1 MAVLKRRHISPE
13 DKARFVM
20 LCMRSKRSVA
30 RLCREELVC
39 QSSYYLWRA
48 AFIRGGTDRLRR
60 TGRRTQRPKKQCKR
74 PTAKDADRIQFL
86 RRVRVFQNPIVQ
98 RCESLQEKSELIDLI
113 EGSGLSKKEGA
124 ALAGIARGTFYRWRQ
139 RLREY
144 GSIASERS
152 QTERIRVADRQ
163 DMREAVFKLLHSP
176 PSDHGFNRTTWKA
189 NDLQSALARSG
200 VALGRHAIRAIIKS
214 AGYRWLKA
222 RKVLTSRDPEYRT
235 KLDHIQAILGG
246 LGKDEGFFSIDEYG
260 PFAVK
265 CRQGL
270 RLVAPGETAT
280 VPQWQKSK
288 GALIVTA
295 ALELST
301 NQVTHFYSK
310 KKDTEEMIK
319 LLEVLLE
326 QHPHLKRMYL
336 SWDAASWHISKRLL
350 ERIRSNNV
358 MAEVTG
364 STRVEIA
371 PLPAGAQF
379 LNVIESVF
387 SGMARAVIHNSDY
400 QSLGSAKAAIDR
412 YFLERNDAFRKH
424 PERAGKRIWGKERNR
439 AAFHEA
445 NNCKDPAYC

>member
-1 MAVLKRRHISPE
+1 
-13 DKARFVM
+13 
-20 LCMRSKRSVA
+20 
-30 RLCREELVC
+30 
-39 QSSYYLWRA
+39 
-48 AFIRGGTDRLRR
+48 
-60 TGRRTQRPKKQCKR
+60 
-74 PTAKDADRIQFL
+74 
-86 RRVRVFQNPIVQ
+86 
-98 RCESLQEKSELIDLI
+98 
-113 EGSGLSKKEGA
+113 
-124 ALAGIARGTFYRWRQ
+124 
-139 RLREY
+139 
-144 GSIASERS
+144 
-152 QTERIRVADRQ
+152 
-163 DMREAVFKLLHSP
+163 MREAVFKFLHSP
-176 PSDHGFNRTTWKA
+176 PPDHGFNRTTWKA

-200 VALGRHAIRAIIKS
+200 VALGRHAIRTIIKR

-222 RKVLTSRDPEYRT
+222 KKVLTSRDPEYRT
-235 KLDHIQAILGG
+235 KLDHIQTILGG
-246 LGKDEGFFSIDEYG
+246 LGKDDGFFSIDEYG

-265 CRQGL
+265 CRPGL
-270 RLVAPGETAT
+270 RLAAPGETVT
-280 VPQWQKSK
+280 VFPQWQKSK
-288 GALIVTA
+288 GALIITA

-326 QHPHLKRMYL
+326 QHRHLKLMYL

-350 ERIRSNNV
+350 ERVRTNNV

-400 QSLGSAKAAIDR
+400 QSLSSAKAAIDR
-412 YFLERNDAFRKH
+412 HFLERNDVFRKH

-445 NNCKDPAYC
+445 NNCKDPAYR